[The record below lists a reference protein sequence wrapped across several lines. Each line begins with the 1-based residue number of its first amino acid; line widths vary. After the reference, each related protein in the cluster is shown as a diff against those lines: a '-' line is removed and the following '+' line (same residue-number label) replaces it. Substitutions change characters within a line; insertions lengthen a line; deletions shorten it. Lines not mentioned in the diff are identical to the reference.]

1 MNIVHVRD
9 TMKLV
14 HKEGRIDSLRL
25 HALLH
30 APVFVYDLAATD
42 DAFNLN
48 EEQTEWGKENLIGKD
63 GGLRLPETA
72 GHAGSR
78 RAPPHHRP

>member
-14 HKEGRIDSLRL
+14 HKEGRIDSQRL

-42 DAFNLN
+42 DAFRLN
-48 EEQTEWGKENLIGKD
+48 EEQTLFIACD
-63 GGLRLPETA
+63 A
-72 GHAGSR
+72 
-78 RAPPHHRP
+78 